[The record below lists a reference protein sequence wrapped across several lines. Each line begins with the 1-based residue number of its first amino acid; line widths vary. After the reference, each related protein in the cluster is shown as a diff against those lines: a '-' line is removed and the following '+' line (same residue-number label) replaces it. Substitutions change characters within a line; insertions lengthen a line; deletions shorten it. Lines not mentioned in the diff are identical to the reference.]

1 MTIDRLKVEV
11 ENLRSKL
18 SLSEEAQAQDQ
29 KQQKSGSR
37 FNQESLASG
46 PQMYSHSATQQQ
58 IPILSAPTGRIPH
71 QLTQGGGILTSGAV
85 EHAQMPLPQLPLP
98 SSPTE
103 QKLMLR
109 HPPSTPLERSPTP
122 LIRNLNVPS
131 LSSQKRNPPSATSVS
146 PPQQV
151 VGQMVAESLYPA
163 EKEVLQN
170 NSSSVLTALQERV
183 NALQM
188 QTRTFVQES
197 LQALN
202 TTQSNGTSS
211 SQQLAENTNLINWY
225 RTQSELQDERISR
238 LFMQA
243 TTASSPAGGNTTAES
258 PFSSP
263 RSTLAKHHLETGES
277 PMSSSLDMSSLSILS
292 LPAAE
297 YRITNANGY
306 GYRSGYWKNRYMS
319 SLDP

>member
-46 PQMYSHSATQQQ
+46 PQMYAHSATQQQ

-85 EHAQMPLPQLPLP
+85 EHAQMPLPQPPLP

-131 LSSQKRNPPSATSVS
+131 LSSQKRNPPSTTSVS

-197 LQALN
+197 L
-202 TTQSNGTSS
+202 
-211 SQQLAENTNLINWY
+211 
-225 RTQSELQDERISR
+225 
-238 LFMQA
+238 
-243 TTASSPAGGNTTAES
+243 
-258 PFSSP
+258 
-263 RSTLAKHHLETGES
+263 
-277 PMSSSLDMSSLSILS
+277 
-292 LPAAE
+292 
-297 YRITNANGY
+297 
-306 GYRSGYWKNRYMS
+306 
-319 SLDP
+319 